1 MNIAPVSLISFGNK
15 SPLKTEF
22 LNGGIKIKRD
32 ITGAEIDN
40 SNVTLDHTVP
50 KSKGG
55 KSNIYNYSLMS
66 RDANIKRGNKSLR
79 GMIDL
84 RCLLDYII
92 VMLDV
97 KTMNVDG
104 VDYLRRWLRNLR
116 KVI

>member
-1 MNIAPVSLISFGNK
+1 MNILPVSLISFGNK

-22 LNGGIKIKRD
+22 LNGNINIKKD
-32 ITGAEIDN
+32 ITGADIDN
-40 SNVTLDHTVP
+40 GNVTLDHTVP

-55 KSNIYNYSLMS
+55 KSNIYNYSLMN
-66 RDANIKRGNKSLR
+66 REANIRRGNKSLR
-79 GMIDL
+79 GMVDL

-92 VMLDV
+92 AMLDV

-104 VDYLRRWLRNLR
+104 VDYLRKWLRNLR

>member
-22 LNGGIKIKRD
+22 LNGNIKIKKD
-32 ITGAEIDN
+32 ITGADIN
-40 SNVTLDHTVP
+40 NGNVTLDHTVP

-66 RDANIKRGNKSLR
+66 RDVNIKRGNKSLK
-79 GMIDL
+79 GMVDT
-84 RCLLDYII
+84 RSLLDYII
-92 VMLDV
+92 AMLDV
-97 KTMNVDG
+97 KTMDVDG
-104 VDYLRRWLRNLR
+104 VDYLKKWLRNLR